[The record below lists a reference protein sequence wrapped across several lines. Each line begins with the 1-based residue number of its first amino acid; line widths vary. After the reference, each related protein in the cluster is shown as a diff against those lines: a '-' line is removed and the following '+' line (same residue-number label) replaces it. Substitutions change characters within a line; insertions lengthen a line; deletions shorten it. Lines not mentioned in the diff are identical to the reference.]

1 MLLKD
6 QSTVILKCE
15 NSMNPYSFI
24 NSRQWYQRCHLSY
37 YVCLMAKTVWLSSVQ
52 NISVLF
58 FLYIYTTPYTK
69 PFHLFILIVQL
80 YLIRKSHWDQDLF
93 HKQDPRYIKIHIHNI
108 TTRIIDSTSMCMK
121 GNIFEQF
128 GIREDQMQDR
138 LIDSQS
144 TCYCVFLLDLA
155 GSWLTAHNTEILT
168 TLSHFWS

>member
-58 FLYIYTTPYTK
+58 FYIYIYHTIHQTI
-69 PFHLFILIVQL
+69 PFVYFDCSALLNQKVSLRSRSLSQARPEIHKNTHTQYHNKNNWFHIYVYEGKYFWAVWDQRRPDAGPLDWLTVNMLLCLFI
-80 YLIRKSHWDQDLF
+80 
-93 HKQDPRYIKIHIHNI
+93 
-108 TTRIIDSTSMCMK
+108 
-121 GNIFEQF
+121 GF
-128 GIREDQMQDR
+128 GR
-138 LIDSQS
+138 
-144 TCYCVFLLDLA
+144 
-155 GSWLTAHNTEILT
+155 
-168 TLSHFWS
+168 